1 MGILPS
7 TPRLSCVVEYLPFDG
22 INIWNR
28 EKRCIMILMLK
39 SLDQSFMR
47 VGHLWLACVRIQAI
61 PIIVGL
67 IEIEQ
72 GKHLAIGKVD
82 SKLIS

>member
-7 TPRLSCVVEYLPFDG
+7 TPRLSVVVEYLPFDG
-22 INIWNR
+22 INIWHR
-28 EKRCIMILMLK
+28 EKCCVMILMPK
-39 SLDQSFMR
+39 SLDQSLLRISYLCM
-47 VGHLWLACVRIQAI
+47 ACSSIQAI

-67 IEIEQ
+67 IEIKQ

>member
-22 INIWNR
+22 INIWHR
-28 EKRCIMILMLK
+28 EKCCVMILMPK
-39 SLDQSFMR
+39 SLDQSLMR
-47 VGHLWLACVRIQAI
+47 VSHLSMACVRIQAI